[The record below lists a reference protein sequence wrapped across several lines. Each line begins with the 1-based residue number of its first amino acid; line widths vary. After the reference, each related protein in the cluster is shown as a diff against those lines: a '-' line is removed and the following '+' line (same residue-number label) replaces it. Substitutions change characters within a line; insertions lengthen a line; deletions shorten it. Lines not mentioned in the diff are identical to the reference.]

1 MWILRVVL
9 AFIGAVI
16 VTTVL
21 GAIFHTQFIL
31 ARLVDIGIDIPF
43 AERWATTL
51 HDIGGM
57 APLFG
62 AVIALGFLVAFIAG
76 ALVYHW
82 AGVQRNLVYAVAGAV
97 AIAVALG
104 LMSMVY
110 EMTPIASAR
119 SWAGFLSQMAA
130 GALGGL
136 AFAFISRPHTA

>member
-1 MWILRVVL
+1 MWILRIVL
-9 AFIGAVI
+9 AFICAVI
-16 VTTVL
+16 VATVL

-31 ARLVDIGIDIPF
+31 ARLVDMGIDIPF
-43 AERWATTL
+43 AERWSTTL

-76 ALVYHW
+76 ALVYRW

-104 LMSMVY
+104 LMGMVY

-119 SWAGFLSQMAA
+119 SWAGFIAQMVA
-130 GALGGL
+130 GASGGL
-136 AFAFISRPHTA
+136 AFALISRQRTA